1 TYAINWG
8 DGTTQTVSGP
18 AAGVQVE
25 HVFTMATTY
34 TVSVTATDKDGG
46 TSSAATQAITIV
58 AVQLQNG
65 DLVVGGTTGVDRI
78 TLSRGGGTT
87 VKVVVNGQNLGSFN
101 ASGNVL
107 AYGQAG
113 NDIIEVTGSN
123 FPRPVQ
129 FFGDAGNDTLDAHLV
144 PSGAILVGGA

>member
-1 TYAINWG
+1 WG

-18 AAGVQVE
+18 AGGVQVK
-25 HVFTMATTY
+25 HIFTTSATY
-34 TVSVTATDKDGG
+34 TVSATATDKDGG

-58 AVQLQNG
+58 AAQLQNG

-129 FFGDAGNDTLDAHLV
+129 FFGDAGNDTLDGRQAV
-144 PSGAILVGGA
+144 QGAILVGGAGDDS